1 MLFQLSKSA
10 GIKITSILLL
20 ASILFPTHILLAAPS
35 VLPIPGDF
43 NPVPV
48 ADKMI
53 RAKETGITVFGV
65 NTGISID
72 GLAII
77 VLREII
83 NELGDATIRW
93 INDAFNDSPAGDGQ
107 AFAVD
112 LEKVLKETGD
122 AIAGNVINNLTGVN
136 LCGPFQGQVKIA
148 LTEINKKNK
157 NAGNFDGM
165 CPLSG
170 IVGNFDDF
178 LNGGFIDNGG
188 WDSWFK
194 MTQNPMGNPYSSL
207 LKIQGNI
214 AYKVE
219 NETEIRKTQLEWG
232 KGFFATAKCAPNK
245 KVDGKC
251 IEFEPIKTP
260 GTVIENQ
267 LEKTLNVEVD
277 QLNIADE
284 FDEVVTA
291 IAGQLMGMIFNK
303 TKGIFDS
310 TNRNYTGSSGSGGS
324 NPNQGTCS
332 PDVETALVNEDVT
345 WTYTGATNSNTT
357 FVWSGDDNLT
367 GTGSSATIA
376 YTTPGVKKASVTV
389 TKKIPAGT
397 DPVTGAPLFT
407 VLPPVTFRCVPDVTI
422 LRFGPLAISCTLND
436 KSNMFV
442 PPPGVRTWTIKI
454 TGGSGQ
460 LAYVNIDE
468 YKTLARPTSGPIKSA
483 FEPLMGITGLRVP
496 FTNPYDY
503 GTPFIQ
509 TPPGVALPAVPFD
522 PANPITTG
530 GIILTAQV
538 MYMIPGTKEFVFQD
552 IWDVD
557 PTVPALKD
565 VKCKNTDFDVLA
577 KPTP

>member
-20 ASILFPTHILLAAPS
+20 ASFLLPTNTLLAAPS

-93 INDAFNDSPAGDGQ
+93 INDAFNDSPAGGGQ

-112 LEKVLKETGD
+112 LEKVLKDTGD
-122 AIAGNVINNLTGVN
+122 AVAGNVITNLTGVN

-148 LTEINKKNK
+148 LRKINTQTK
-157 NAGNFDGM
+157 NADKFDGM

-194 MTQNPMGNPYSSL
+194 MTQDPMGNPYSSL

-232 KGFFATAKCAPNK
+232 KGFFATAKCNK
-245 KVDGKC
+245 KDTDGKC
-251 IEFEPIKTP
+251 IEFNPIKTP

-291 IAGQLMGMIFNK
+291 IAGQLLGMIFHK

-310 TNRNYTGSSGSGGS
+310 GNRNYTGSSGSGGS

-345 WTYTGATNSNTT
+345 WTFTGATNSNTT
-357 FVWSGDDNLT
+357 YQWSGDDGLS

-376 YTTPGVKKASVTV
+376 YTTAGVKKASVTI
-389 TKKIPAGT
+389 TKRIPAGT
-397 DPVTGAPLFT
+397 DPNGVPLFT

-422 LRFGPLAISCTLND
+422 LRFGPLAISCTVND
-436 KSNMFV
+436 KSNMFI
-442 PPPGVRTWTIKI
+442 PPSGVRTWTIKI

-460 LAYVNIDE
+460 LSFINVDE
-468 YKTLARPTSGPIKSA
+468 YKTLGRPK
-483 FEPLMGITGLRVP
+483 TGLPIPADPLFPAPVIGGILVP
-496 FTNPYDY
+496 IHPFDIETPYIR
-503 GTPFIQ
+503 TA
-509 TPPGVALPAVPFD
+509 PGVAAPSVPFN
-522 PANPITTG
+522 PAQPTTTG

-538 MYMIPGTKEFVFQD
+538 LYNTPGTKEFAFQE

-557 PTVPALKD
+557 PTVPVLRDA
-565 VKCKNTDFDVLA
+565 KCKNTDFDVLR
-577 KPTP
+577 TP